1 MGPLF
6 DTISACVST
15 QVRIALPFN
24 RTIAVEIHYRLD
36 SMFNSSINLLAKQ
49 ASLPT
54 TEDHQRLYNQ
64 FVQSYGTHYVS
75 NVIMG
80 ATAYIYSFMSAS
92 YHSTANTEETSSQI
106 SLMAQYK
113 KFQVQGNSQTADM
126 YAQIKETFKQS
137 TSAVIEYHPPV
148 DLHGEENQTEWK

>member
-24 RTIAVEIHYRLD
+24 RTLTLV
-36 SMFNSSINLLAKQ
+36 
-49 ASLPT
+49 
-54 TEDHQRLYNQ
+54 
-64 FVQSYGTHYVS
+64 
-75 NVIMG
+75 G
-80 ATAYIYSFMSAS
+80 ATAYIYLFMSAS

-113 KFQVQGNSQTADM
+113 KFQVQGSSQTADM